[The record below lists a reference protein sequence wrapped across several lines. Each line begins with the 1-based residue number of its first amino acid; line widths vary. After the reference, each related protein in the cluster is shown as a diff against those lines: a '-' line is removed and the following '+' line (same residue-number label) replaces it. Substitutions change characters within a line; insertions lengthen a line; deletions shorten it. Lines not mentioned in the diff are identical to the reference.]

1 MSAKSRCESRKKAV
15 TMVKGKGELWRGCIR
30 QFYLEWL
37 KRVFQKGCHPV
48 SNMSGMWVSK
58 IQESQNSAQEKDD
71 QGWEGTECD
80 PCIPYKPGP

>member
-1 MSAKSRCESRKKAV
+1 
-15 TMVKGKGELWRGCIR
+15 MVKGKDELRRGRIR

-37 KRVFQKGCHPV
+37 KRVFQKGYHPV

-80 PCIPYKPGP
+80 PCSPYKPGP